1 MPGEPHATPTS
12 PHSPAPDGPLP
23 AGRRVLAILAG
34 LFGLL
39 TLFSGGR
46 VLFGPEEARI
56 AAGHYVPLVLWFN
69 FLAGFAYLAAAWG
82 IWRGRRWACPLAA
95 GIAMAT
101 LAVFAIFGL
110 MVAMGTPFEMRT
122 VGAMTLRGGFWL
134 GAAFLVCR
142 GRRQATNI

>member
-1 MPGEPHATPTS
+1 MRGE
-12 PHSPAPDGPLP
+12 
-23 AGRRVLAILAG
+23 AGEKGSAGWMRGLAVAAG

-39 TLFSGGR
+39 TVFSGGR

-69 FLAGFAYLAAAWG
+69 FFAGFAYVVAAWG
-82 IWRGRRWACPLAA
+82 IWQGRRWACALAA
-95 GIAMAT
+95 GIAAAT

-110 MVAMGTPFEMRT
+110 MAATGTPFEMRT

-134 GAAFLVCR
+134 VAAFLVCR
-142 GRRQATNI
+142 SRRPATNI